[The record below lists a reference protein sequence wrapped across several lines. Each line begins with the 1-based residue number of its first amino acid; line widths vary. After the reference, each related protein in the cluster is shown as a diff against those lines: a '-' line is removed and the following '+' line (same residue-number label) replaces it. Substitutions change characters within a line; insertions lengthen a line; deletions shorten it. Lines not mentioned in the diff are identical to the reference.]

1 MVNAK
6 DSNANMPAG
15 LRMALTQ
22 NLDSLNRFS
31 ALSRKDQESF
41 IMGARQISSKPE
53 MQAYVNRLI
62 H

>member
-31 ALSRKDQESF
+31 ALSREDQETF
-41 IMGARQISSKPE
+41 ILGARQISSKQE

-62 H
+62 D

>member
-41 IMGARQISSKPE
+41 IMGAKQISSKQE

>member
-41 IMGARQISSKPE
+41 IMDARQISSKPE